1 MDEDALVR
9 RLDELE
15 RMVAG
20 SGPMGGEAC
29 RAELAARRKSE
40 PDSEFRL
47 SLPTPTSQLVFL
59 TLCRRYG
66 LQPYRASKQ
75 RKSTISVRAPQ
86 GFVYDVLQPRVE
98 AMVVEIEEAT
108 VAAVGRIME
117 KWSARVT
124 ERDETRASAD
134 YAERESGGEREAAE
148 VGVSRGAAESQG
160 RVMIER

>member
-15 RMVAG
+15 RLAAK
-20 SGPMGGEAC
+20 SGPIGGEAC
-29 RAELAARRKSE
+29 RAELAARRRGE

-47 SLPTPTSQLVFL
+47 SLPTPTSQVVFL
-59 TLCRRYG
+59 SLCRCYG
-66 LQPYRASKQ
+66 LKPYRALKQ
-75 RKSTISVRAPQ
+75 RRSTISVRAPT
-86 GFVYDVLQPRVE
+86 GFMYDVLKPRID

-117 KWSARVT
+117 KWSARQVIGG
-124 ERDETRASAD
+124 SVD
-134 YAERESGGEREAAE
+134 YAERTSGGDLEAVDVEASGDE
-148 VGVSRGAAESQG
+148 TASHG